1 MGIPHFQIPRKA
13 CAARGPSVPARP
25 ESDGR
30 DSLSPVTLARNGSD
44 CPLGSSDGLRISAQ
58 QLVGLRRSHTHT
70 EEAPLDGA
78 PKYQFANRLTRTSA
92 HPEQGRAFGWVA
104 KPQRSTGDPRAGF
117 GSRRCANPT
126 PWPPDR
132 RALRARSGD
141 FALFYGRPARAL
153 ALGPG
158 RSYGPPPNSVRVC
171 YAALCLHTRLCGL
184 CPTRVSFGAR
194 RESSRATTVR
204 AGASKPTEM
213 GRGDLK
219 WLFKNKVSIQLQ
231 VPLQLPCYNFI
242 RITLHR
248 FEESAILT
256 YVLNDGSSPST
267 A

>member
-1 MGIPHFQIPRKA
+1 MRTPNRV
-13 CAARGPSVPARP
+13 ARSGV
-25 ESDGR
+25 
-30 DSLSPVTLARNGSD
+30 
-44 CPLGSSDGLRISAQ
+44 
-58 QLVGLRRSHTHT
+58 
-70 EEAPLDGA
+70 
-78 PKYQFANRLTRTSA
+78 
-92 HPEQGRAFGWVA
+92 
-104 KPQRSTGDPRAGF
+104 RSTGDPRAGF

-126 PWPPDR
+126 PWRPTPPTGV
-132 RALRARSGD
+132 LCGPSLSRSGY
-141 FALFYGRPARAL
+141 FALFSGRPARAL

-158 RSYGPPPNSVRVC
+158 RSYGPP
-171 YAALCLHTRLCGL
+171 LCLHTRLCGL

>member
-1 MGIPHFQIPRKA
+1 MLAHKFPGENQVGRK
-13 CAARGPSVPARP
+13 
-25 ESDGR
+25 
-30 DSLSPVTLARNGSD
+30 N
-44 CPLGSSDGLRISAQ
+44 
-58 QLVGLRRSHTHT
+58 
-70 EEAPLDGA
+70 
-78 PKYQFANRLTRTSA
+78 F
-92 HPEQGRAFGWVA
+92 GRARLRPGRPTGPA
-104 KPQRSTGDPRAGF
+104 KHTLLRPGCT
-117 GSRRCANPT
+117 GSRREVHLSAN
-126 PWPPDR
+126 
-132 RALRARSGD
+132 
-141 FALFYGRPARAL
+141 AL
-153 ALGPG
+153 ARMIPRPPG

-248 FEESAILT
+248 FEEYAVLT